1 MYAFVRGRL
10 AEKGLDRAIV
20 ETGDGVGF
28 EIFIA
33 ESERE
38 LFPETGETIQL
49 YTHLYVRED
58 RMNLFGFIKR
68 AARDFF
74 RQLLTQKGIGPS
86 LALSVLS
93 DMGAE
98 RFRSAIYNQ
107 DIDALKE
114 IKGVGKKTAQ
124 RLIVEMAEKLP
135 DPDPVQ
141 GPEPLVDETVEA
153 LIGLGFHKD
162 EAVDAVNASR
172 REEDYETVEDL
183 LSASLSRLEADS
195 S

>member
-1 MYAFVRGRL
+1 MYAYVTGTL
-10 AEKGLDRAIV
+10 AEKGMDRAIV
-20 ETGDGVGF
+20 ETSGGVAY
-28 EIFIA
+28 EIYIA
-33 ESERE
+33 ESERPE
-38 LFPETGETIQL
+38 FPETGQDIRL

-58 RMNLFGFIKR
+58 RMNLFGFIRR

-98 RFRSAIYNQ
+98 RFRSAIYHQ
-107 DIDALKE
+107 DVDALKE

-135 DPDPVQ
+135 EPDPEE
-141 GPEPLVDETVEA
+141 GPKPLVDETVEA
-153 LIGLGFHKD
+153 LIGLGFRKE
-162 EAVDAVNASR
+162 EAVEAVNEAR
-172 REEDYETVEDL
+172 KTTEADNVEDL
-183 LSASLSRLEADS
+183 LSESLSRLEAE
-195 S
+195 